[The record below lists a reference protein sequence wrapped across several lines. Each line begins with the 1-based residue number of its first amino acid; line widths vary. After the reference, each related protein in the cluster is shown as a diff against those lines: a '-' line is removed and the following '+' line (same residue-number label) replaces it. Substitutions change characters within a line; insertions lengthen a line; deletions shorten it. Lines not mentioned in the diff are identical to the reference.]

1 MDHNIE
7 NIELHRVSE
16 CDECSQTDWDTI
28 KSEISGAIDKCLAIK
43 TLTPEEHRSLTIF
56 INECSSDQIACLVQV
71 IASGIGAAQDIVE
84 NISLAAQ
91 SFAEMIV
98 SIQGG
103 SPKMTRRTR
112 PDD

>member
-1 MDHNIE
+1 MEHN
-7 NIELHRVSE
+7 NKAFELHRVSE
-16 CDECSQTDWDTI
+16 CEECSQTDWDTI
-28 KSEISGAIDKCLAIK
+28 KSEISGAIDKYLAIK

-56 INECSSDQIACLVQV
+56 INKCSSDQIACLVQV

-103 SPKMTRRTR
+103 PSRAARRTR
-112 PDD
+112 LND

>member
-7 NIELHRVSE
+7 NLELHRVKE
-16 CDECSQTDWDTI
+16 CDECSQTDWETI
-28 KSEISGAIDKCLAIK
+28 KSEISSSVDKCLAIK
-43 TLTPEEHRSLTIF
+43 TLTPEEHRSLTNF
-56 INECSSDQIACLVQV
+56 ISECNSDQIACLVQV

-91 SFAEMIV
+91 SFAEMII

-112 PDD
+112 LDD